1 MHQINWLLKSEEWL
15 LVCWCVSTAPQC
27 CLYVVVLWLYFI
39 YITTFLLLLPWFCFC
54 IWPNCNF
61 DIISVNCSAPLCVI
75 AAMYL
80 RRRREEFIMVCVV
93 CVVCVVCRVCVV
105 CVVCVSCVCRVCRV
119 CCVSCCLLFQVS
131 RNLFLNVLW
140 VLNLF
145 IVFDQYFTKLA
156 CSVFWHLFIILYLLN
171 LHHVY
176 YYVVSFIIVQSNQHH
191 IMFELDFSVT
201 GAPVI
206 INILLELSFDDW

>member
-1 MHQINWLLKSEEWL
+1 MLVRLYGPTVL
-15 LVCWCVSTAPQC
+15 LVCSRAMT
-27 CLYVVVLWLYFI
+27 FT
-39 YITTFLLLLPWFCFC
+39 YITTFLLLLPWFRFC

-93 CVVCVVCRVCVV
+93 CVVCVS
-105 CVVCVSCVCRVCRV
+105 CVSCVCHV

-201 GAPVI
+201 GVPVI

>member
-27 CLYVVVLWLYFI
+27 CLNVVVLWLYFI
-39 YITTFLLLLPWFCFC
+39 YITTFLLLLPWFRFC

-93 CVVCVVCRVCVV
+93 CVVCVSCVLCVV
-105 CVVCVSCVCRVCRV
+105 LFVIPGIKKSVFKCSVSFKPFYCVRSVFYQVGLFSLLTFVLHFIFIKPT
-119 CCVSCCLLFQVS
+119 SCLL
-131 RNLFLNVLW
+131 L
-140 VLNLF
+140 
-145 IVFDQYFTKLA
+145 
-156 CSVFWHLFIILYLLN
+156 CSQF
-171 LHHVY
+171 Y
-176 YYVVSFIIVQSNQHH
+176 YCAVKPTSHYV
-191 IMFELDFSVT
+191 
-201 GAPVI
+201 
-206 INILLELSFDDW
+206 

>member
-39 YITTFLLLLPWFCFC
+39 YITTFLLLLPWFRFC

-93 CVVCVVCRVCVV
+93 CVVCCVCVM
-105 CVVCVSCVCRVCRV
+105 CVSCVLCVCRV
-119 CCVSCCLLFQVS
+119 CCVSCVLCVVLFVIPGIKKSVFKCSVSFKPFYCVRSVFYQVGLFSLLTFVHHFIFIKPTSCLL
-131 RNLFLNVLW
+131 L
-140 VLNLF
+140 
-145 IVFDQYFTKLA
+145 
-156 CSVFWHLFIILYLLN
+156 CSQF
-171 LHHVY
+171 Y
-176 YYVVSFIIVQSNQHH
+176 YCAVKPTSHYV
-191 IMFELDFSVT
+191 
-201 GAPVI
+201 
-206 INILLELSFDDW
+206 

>member
-39 YITTFLLLLPWFCFC
+39 YITTFLLLLPWFRFC

-93 CVVCVVCRVCVV
+93 CVVCCVCVM
-105 CVVCVSCVCRVCRV
+105 CVSCVSCVLCVCGV
-119 CCVSCCLLFQVS
+119 CCVCVSCVSCCLLFQVS

-145 IVFDQYFTKLA
+145 YCVR
-156 CSVFWHLFIILYLLN
+156 SVFYQVGLFSLLTFV
-171 LHHVY
+171 HHFIFIKPTSCLLLCSQFY
-176 YYVVSFIIVQSNQHH
+176 YCAVKPTSHYV
-191 IMFELDFSVT
+191 
-201 GAPVI
+201 
-206 INILLELSFDDW
+206 